1 MTISSIRHLL
11 ALALVILVGLAGVA
25 PASAFDVVTA
35 PEDVNAVNLTSA
47 VEVAPGNNGKI
58 QLSTAPGEDG
68 IIRRVEVLAS
78 QNGTN
83 PTWALFAL
91 KNDSDAQMDRLLV
104 APFFRLPGSGVFRPD
119 LGSER
124 ITALTPSAGIR
135 PVRLP
140 DREADVYEVTLDPG
154 ATVTFVAELKGNTLP
169 ELYLWKPDA
178 YRDYVNSF
186 TLFRGVVMGVAGLA
200 AVFLTIM
207 FVVRGRGIFPTTAA
221 FSWAVLV

>member
-91 KNDSDAQMDRLLV
+91 KNDRWIGCWSLPSSVCRAPVYSVPTSVRNALLPSRPARGSV
-104 APFFRLPGSGVFRPD
+104 RCASPTARPMSTRSRSTPAPP
-119 LGSER
+119 
-124 ITALTPSAGIR
+124 
-135 PVRLP
+135 
-140 DREADVYEVTLDPG
+140 
-154 ATVTFVAELKGNTLP
+154 
-169 ELYLWKPDA
+169 
-178 YRDYVNSF
+178 
-186 TLFRGVVMGVAGLA
+186 
-200 AVFLTIM
+200 
-207 FVVRGRGIFPTTAA
+207 
-221 FSWAVLV
+221 